1 MPGAMK
7 EIDEAC
13 KQLGDCKPVYVL
25 TAHFYRSTI
34 ATDRVFL
41 LGVFTTEDQAITCRN
56 SYILNGTLND
66 YSDKYDQSV
75 NESDFDIHMITMN
88 NYWKVEL

>member
-1 MPGAMK
+1 MPDAMK

-13 KQLGDCKPVYVL
+13 KQLGECKPVYVL
-25 TAHFYRSTI
+25 TAHFYKHL
-34 ATDRVFL
+34 DNRVFL
-41 LGVFTTEDQAITCRN
+41 LGVFTTEEQAITCRDT
-56 SYILNGTLND
+56 YILNGTLND